1 MMPEVAGNSSPRY
14 SAPTMARSRATCPL
28 PLTDPRVTQK
38 QAEHTPLMKQFFA
51 AKANYPDLLLFFRMG
66 DFYEL
71 FYDDARKAARLLDI
85 TLTQRGT
92 SGGAPIPMAGVPVH
106 AYEGYLARLVALGE
120 SVAICEQIGDPA
132 LAKGLVERKVVR
144 IVTPGTVTDEALLD
158 ERRDT
163 LLMAVSRSRNG
174 YGLAWADLAGGRFLV
189 NEVETDDALEAEL
202 ARLEPAELLV
212 PDEEDWPE
220 FLRQRSGVRR
230 RAPWLFDPDSGRRQL
245 LAFFK
250 LHDLS
255 GFGIDDKP
263 RATAAAGALLGYV
276 EETQKQRL
284 PHLTAIAMET
294 ASEAIAM
301 NAATRRHLEL
311 DTRVDGDTRNTLLGV
326 LDSTVSP
333 MGGRLLRRWL
343 HRPLRLREVLQQR
356 HHAVATLIDHGVDAD
371 LRESFRALGDIERI
385 LTRMALRSARP
396 RDFSTLRDGLGML
409 PAIRA
414 VLAPSTAGA
423 TPPRPSPAGAR
434 EGALDSPPP
443 TLPDAGT
450 LAPPLAPAGGG
461 REGVTSARSQASA
474 LQGTLDSPRLQ
485 TLCAELGS
493 HAEISAL
500 LASAIAEQPPL
511 KLSDG
516 GVIAEGFDA
525 ELDELRRLSTN
536 ADQFLIDL
544 EAREREASGIATLK
558 VGYNRVHGYYIE
570 ISKGQSDKA
579 PVHYTRRQTLT
590 NAERYIT
597 EELKSFEDKVL
608 SARERSLSREKLL
621 YEGLLDSIGQHL
633 EPLKRCA
640 AALSELDVLACFAER
655 AQALDWAQPELET
668 APCLRIERGRHPVV
682 EAVREAAFEPND
694 LDLHPQRR
702 MLVITGPNM
711 GGKSTYM
718 RQNALIVLLAH
729 IGSFVPAARAV
740 IGPIDR
746 ILTRIGAGDDL
757 AKGQS
762 TFMVEMA
769 ETSYILHHA
778 SAHSLVLM
786 DEIGRGTSTYDGL
799 ALADAVARHLAHVN
813 RCYTLFATHYF
824 ELTALADESVEGG
837 PSGIAN
843 VHLDAVE
850 HGESLVFMHA
860 VKDGPANRSF
870 GLQVAALAGL
880 PRATVAQA
888 RRRLAELEQR
898 GGDSH
903 AAQMAPQALD
913 APQQFGLFAAP
924 NSAALDALQA
934 IDPDELTPKQALE
947 ALYRMK
953 SLL

>member
-1 MMPEVAGNSSPRY
+1 MKSEKA
-14 SAPTMARSRATCPL
+14 
-28 PLTDPRVTQK
+28 Q
-38 QAEHTPLMKQFFA
+38 EHTPLMKQYFA
-51 AKANYPDLLLFFRMG
+51 AKVDHPDLLLFFRMG

-85 TLTQRGT
+85 TLTQRGS

-163 LLMAVSRSRNG
+163 LLMALARSKAG

-189 NEVETDDALEAEL
+189 NEVDSDDALEAEL

-212 PDEEDWPE
+212 PDEEGWPE
-220 FLRQRSGVRR
+220 FLRQCTGLRR
-230 RAPWLFDPDSGRRQL
+230 RAPWLFDSDSGRRQL
-245 LAFFK
+245 LQFFK
-250 LHDLS
+250 LHDLT
-255 GFGIDDKP
+255 GFGIEERP
-263 RATAAAGALLGYV
+263 RAIAAAGALLGYV

-284 PHLTAIAMET
+284 PHLTAIAMEN
-294 ASEAIAM
+294 AGEAIAM

-311 DTRVDGDTRNTLLGV
+311 DTRVDGDTRHTLLGV

-343 HRPLRLREVLQQR
+343 HRPLRLREVLVQR
-356 HHAVATLIDHGVDAD
+356 HHAVGTLIDRGTDAD
-371 LRESFRALGDIERI
+371 LRERFRALGDIERI
-385 LTRMALRSARP
+385 LTRVALRSARP
-396 RDFSTLRDGLGML
+396 RDLSTLRDGLGML
-409 PAIRA
+409 PDIAA
-414 VLAPSTAGA
+414 LL
-423 TPPRPSPAGAR
+423 SP
-434 EGALDSPPP
+434 
-443 TLPDAGT
+443 
-450 LAPPLAPAGGG
+450 
-461 REGVTSARSQASA
+461 
-474 LQGTLDSPRLQ
+474 LDSPRLQ
-485 TLCAELGS
+485 ALAAELGE
-493 HAEISAL
+493 HAQVAHL
-500 LASAIAEQPPL
+500 LASAVAPQPPL

-516 GVIAEGFDA
+516 GVIASDYDA

-544 EAREREASGIATLK
+544 ELRERETSGIPTLK

-570 ISKGQSDKA
+570 VSKGQADKA
-579 PVHYTRRQTLT
+579 PLHYSRRQTLA

-621 YEGLLDSIGQHL
+621 YEGLLDALGEHL

-640 AALSELDVLACFAER
+640 AALSELDVLAAFAER

-682 EAVREAAFEPND
+682 EAVREQPFEPND
-694 LDLHPQRR
+694 LDLHPDRR

-729 IGSFVPAARAV
+729 IGSYVPASRAV

-778 SAHSLVLM
+778 TAQSLVLM

-799 ALADAVARHLAHVN
+799 ALADAVARHLAHRN

-824 ELTALADESVEGG
+824 ELTALADETVEGG

-850 HGESLVFMHA
+850 HGDSLVFMHA
-860 VKDGPANRSF
+860 VKEGPANRSF

-880 PRATVAQA
+880 PRDTVAQA

-898 GGDSH
+898 GGETH
-903 AAQMAPQALD
+903 AAQMAPQSLD
-913 APQQFGLFAAP
+913 APQQFGLFTP
-924 NSAALDALQA
+924 TSAALDALQA
-934 IDPDELTPKQALE
+934 LDPDELTPKQAME
-947 ALYRMK
+947 ALYRLK
-953 SLL
+953 ALL

>member
-1 MMPEVAGNSSPRY
+1 MHTTDSTN
-14 SAPTMARSRATCPL
+14 ARPA
-28 PLTDPRVTQK
+28 K
-38 QAEHTPLMKQFFA
+38 GGAEHTPLMKQFFA
-51 AKANYPDLLLFFRMG
+51 AKSEYPDLLLFFRMG

-85 TLTQRGT
+85 TLTQRGS

-132 LAKGLVERKVVR
+132 ASKGLVERKVVR

-163 LLMAVSRSRNG
+163 LLMAVARNRQG

-212 PDEEDWPE
+212 PDEEDWPG

-230 RAPWLFDPDSGRRQL
+230 RAPWLFDADSGRRQL

-255 GFGIDDKP
+255 GFGIDNKP

-284 PHLTAIAMET
+284 PHLTAIATET
-294 ASEAIAM
+294 AGEAIAM

-326 LDSTVSP
+326 LDTTVTP

-343 HRPLRLREVLQQR
+343 HRPLRMREVLMQR
-356 HHAVATLIDHGVDAD
+356 HHAVATLIDRGAD
-371 LRESFRALGDIERI
+371 TELRESFRALGDIERI
-385 LTRMALRSARP
+385 LTRIALRSARP
-396 RDFSTLRDGLGML
+396 RDFSTLRDGLAML
-409 PAIRA
+409 PSVAN
-414 VLAPSTAGA
+414 VLAP
-423 TPPRPSPAGAR
+423 
-434 EGALDSPPP
+434 
-443 TLPDAGT
+443 
-450 LAPPLAPAGGG
+450 
-461 REGVTSARSQASA
+461 
-474 LQGTLDSPRLQ
+474 LDSPRLAA
-485 TLCAELGS
+485 LRAELGS
-493 HAEISAL
+493 HEDSARL

-516 GVIAEGFDA
+516 GVIAEGFDV
-525 ELDELRRLSTN
+525 ELDELRRLSTH

-544 EAREREASGIATLK
+544 EAREREASGIPTLK

-570 ISKGQSDKA
+570 ISKGQADKA

-597 EELKSFEDKVL
+597 EELKGFEDKVL
-608 SARERSLSREKLL
+608 SARERSLTREKLL
-621 YEGLLDSIGQHL
+621 YEQLLDSLGKVL

-640 AALSELDVLACFAER
+640 AALSELDVLAAFAER
-655 AQALDWAQPELET
+655 AQALDWSQPELET
-668 APCLRIERGRHPVV
+668 APCLKIERGRHPVV
-682 EAVREAAFEPND
+682 EAVREQPFEPND
-694 LDLHPQRR
+694 LDLHPDRR

-729 IGSFVPAARAV
+729 IGSFVPASRAV

-778 SAHSLVLM
+778 TSQSLVLM

-799 ALADAVARHLAHVN
+799 ALADAVARHLAYQN

-824 ELTALADESVEGG
+824 ELTALADESFEGG

-880 PRATVAQA
+880 PKTTVAQA

-903 AAQMAPQALD
+903 AASVAPQALD
-913 APQQFGLFAAP
+913 APQQFGLFAQAS
-924 NSAALDALQA
+924 SAAQEALAA
-934 IDPDELTPKQALE
+934 IEPDELTPKQALE
-947 ALYRMK
+947 ALYRLK